1 MKDAAKT
8 LIKLMNRLPK
18 TSIWHNMETGQY
30 MRVILRM
37 LDMKHLEKSLM
48 WEGLSPFDFHD
59 IGKVLLPVE
68 LNDYRA
74 LYSDEQRLR
83 AMAHVDYGQHVF
95 SRMREQAPEA
105 ADFCF
110 AAEQIALYHH
120 ECFDGSGY
128 PDGLAGKEI
137 PFLAR
142 VCAVAN
148 SFTGLRSG
156 HGVFT
161 RNSVVKSL
169 DAIAKRSGTFFD
181 PDIVDVFVKH
191 TRLELIDELR

>member
-8 LIKLMNRLPK
+8 LINIMNRLPK

-137 PFLAR
+137 PFWPGSAR
-142 VCAVAN
+142 WPIPLPVCAAATGCSPGIPWSRVWTRSQNARALFLILTSSTFLLNTPGLN
-148 SFTGLRSG
+148 SSM
-156 HGVFT
+156 
-161 RNSVVKSL
+161 N
-169 DAIAKRSGTFFD
+169 
-181 PDIVDVFVKH
+181 
-191 TRLELIDELR
+191 

>member
-8 LIKLMNRLPK
+8 LINIMNRLPK

-74 LYSDEQRLR
+74 LYC
-83 AMAHVDYGQHVF
+83 V
-95 SRMREQAPEA
+95 
-105 ADFCF
+105 
-110 AAEQIALYHH
+110 
-120 ECFDGSGY
+120 
-128 PDGLAGKEI
+128 
-137 PFLAR
+137 
-142 VCAVAN
+142 
-148 SFTGLRSG
+148 
-156 HGVFT
+156 
-161 RNSVVKSL
+161 
-169 DAIAKRSGTFFD
+169 
-181 PDIVDVFVKH
+181 
-191 TRLELIDELR
+191 